1 MCATST
7 DPAVYK
13 KLEILDI
20 YFLLDFLRY
29 CFVKLFQSEDNLL
42 KALLIKHINILD
54 ATETITE
61 FEIVEAR
68 SPRRRTP
75 SPTKTTLIISSPIN
89 QHSQNSIGLSPTK
102 IELST
107 DVKDEII
114 GIHGE
119 FNC

>member
-1 MCATST
+1 MKIVAFKT
-7 DPAVYK
+7 
-13 KLEILDI
+13 
-20 YFLLDFLRY
+20 
-29 CFVKLFQSEDNLL
+29 
-42 KALLIKHINILD
+42 LLIKHINIVD

-61 FEIVEAR
+61 IKNAEAR

-119 FNC
+119 TIFQGYYKKRRKRKKR